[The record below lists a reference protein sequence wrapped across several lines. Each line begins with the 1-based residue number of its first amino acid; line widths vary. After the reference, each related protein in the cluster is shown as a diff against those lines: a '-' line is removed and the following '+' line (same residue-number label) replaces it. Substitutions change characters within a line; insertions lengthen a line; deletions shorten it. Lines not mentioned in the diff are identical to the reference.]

1 MPRRKYPSFSRSFAQ
16 DHSVNEAVIL
26 KYLAYKVN
34 RSNNWRDDKQWYFGS
49 TKALQKQFPY
59 ISASA
64 IDANIRKMGKK
75 PILEIGNYNPW
86 KQDRTRWFHVPKV
99 TRDEVFK
106 GKMIRFES
114 DDAVHHG
121 ITAAVL
127 LHNLRHNLK
136 KELKKSDDTN
146 VAHEMS
152 PAALSKIQPKTGMSF
167 LPFSES
173 TIKATLKA
181 LVEKGVILKTF
192 ITKPEYT
199 LPPIEMQ
206 DLRREAKLKS

>member
-1 MPRRKYPSFSRSFAQ
+1 MSQRKFPSFSRSFAQ
-16 DHSVNEAVIL
+16 EYTVNEAVIL
-26 KYLAYKVN
+26 KYLAYKVG
-34 RSNNWRDDKQWYFGS
+34 RSKNWHDGKQWYYGS

-64 IDANIRKMGKK
+64 IDANIRKMGKTSA
-75 PILEIGNYNPW
+75 LEIGNHNHW

-106 GKMIRFES
+106 GKMIRFDA
-114 DDAVHHG
+114 DDAKRHG

-127 LHNLRHNLK
+127 LQNVRYHLK
-136 KELKKSDDTN
+136 KKLRKSQDTD

-152 PAALSKIQPKTGMSF
+152 PAALSKIKPTTGRSI

-181 LVEKGVILKTF
+181 LVEKGVILKVSK
-192 ITKPEYT
+192 TKPE
-199 LPPIEMQ
+199 
-206 DLRREAKLKS
+206 